1 LVASSRCRGVLVVRK
16 RAELADT
23 SAEGNTMKTMK
34 VARLHGFGEPMKIEE
49 VEIPKPRPTDVLIKV
64 KACGVV
70 PNLTNVLKFWRE
82 WFPELPL
89 PRLPAVFGLD
99 VSGEIAEVGS
109 HVQVFRPRQRVY
121 VTPGLFCGSCPACR
135 ADDTTNCANFTFS
148 GYFGFGPDSQRQYD
162 AYPYGGMGEY
172 MVAPQHN
179 LVLLPD
185 NVTFEQAARF
195 GYLGTAYAA
204 LRKAEVGP
212 GTTILVNGAT
222 GVLGLGAV
230 LIALGRGATRV
241 LGTARDRTRLDK
253 LKRIAGDRFEYF
265 VLSEGASVVKWA
277 RDFTA
282 NHGIDV
288 VVDCLGPGSSGQLLM
303 EPIYAL
309 RRGGK
314 AVNIGGVGE
323 KTVMDIHWM
332 MDQQIAFIGS
342 CWFSTKDGMGLAEMA
357 RAGSLDLS
365 VYEPLRVPLAEVNR
379 AIDGSQ
385 PRDGGFT
392 NLVIVP

>member
-1 LVASSRCRGVLVVRK
+1 MTFHSKDVVQ

-23 SAEGNTMKTMK
+23 SAEGNTMKVMK
-34 VARLHGFGEPMKIEE
+34 VARLHKFGEPMKLEE
-49 VEIPKPRPTDVLIKV
+49 VEIPEPRPTDVLVKV

-70 PNLTNVLKFWRE
+70 PNLTNVLKYWRD

-89 PRLPAVFGLD
+89 PKLPAVFGLD

-109 HVQVFRPRQRVY
+109 HVQIFKPGQRVY
-121 VTPGLFCGSCPACR
+121 VTPGLYCGACPACR

-148 GYFGFGPDSQRQYD
+148 GYFGFGPESQKQFD

-172 MVAPQHN
+172 MLAPQHN
-179 LVLLPD
+179 LVPLPD

-204 LRKAEVGP
+204 LRKANVGP

-241 LGTARDRTRLDK
+241 LGTARNRTRLEK
-253 LKRIAGDRFEYF
+253 LKGIARGRFEYF
-265 VLSEGASVVKWA
+265 ILDESASVVEWA
-277 RDFTA
+277 RKFTA
-282 NHGIDV
+282 GHGIDV

-314 AVNIGGVGE
+314 AINIGGVGE
-323 KTVMDIHWM
+323 KTLMDIHWM
-332 MDQQIAFIGS
+332 MDQQIEFIGS
-342 CWFSTKDGMGLAEMA
+342 CWFSTGDAMGLADMA
-357 RAGSLDLS
+357 RVGTLDLS
-365 VYEPLRVPLAEVNR
+365 VYEPLRVPLSEINR

-392 NLVIVP
+392 NLVVVP

>member
-1 LVASSRCRGVLVVRK
+1 
-16 RAELADT
+16 
-23 SAEGNTMKTMK
+23 MKTMK
-34 VARLHGFGEPMKIEE
+34 VARLHNFGEPMKIEE

-70 PNLTNVLKFWRE
+70 PNLTNILKYWRD

-89 PRLPAVFGLD
+89 PRLPAVFGMD

-109 HVQVFRPRQRVY
+109 HVQIFKPGQRVY
-121 VTPGLFCGSCPACR
+121 VTPGLYCGACPACR

-148 GYFGFGPDSQRQYD
+148 GHFGFGPESQKQFD

-172 MVAPQHN
+172 MLAPQHN
-179 LVLLPD
+179 LVPLPD
-185 NVTFEQAARF
+185 SVTFEQAARF

-204 LRKAEVGP
+204 LRKANVGP
-212 GTTILVNGAT
+212 GTTLLVNGAT
-222 GVLGLGAV
+222 GVLGLGVV

-241 LGTARDRTRLDK
+241 LGTARNRSRLEK
-253 LKRIAGDRFEYF
+253 LKAIAGDRFEYF
-265 VLSEGASVVKWA
+265 VLDDSASVVDWA
-277 RDFTA
+277 RKFTA
-282 NHGIDV
+282 DHGIDV
-288 VVDCLGPGSSGQLLM
+288 VVDSLGPGSSGHLLM

-314 AVNIGGVGE
+314 AINIGGVGE
-323 KTVMDIHWM
+323 KTLMDIHWM
-332 MDQQIAFIGS
+332 MDQQIEFIGS
-342 CWFSTKDGMGLAEMA
+342 NWFSTSDAAGLAEMA
-357 RAGSLDLS
+357 RAGTLDLS
-365 VYEPLRVPLAEVNR
+365 VYDPIRVPLSDVNR

-392 NLVIVP
+392 NLVVIP

>member
-1 LVASSRCRGVLVVRK
+1 L
-16 RAELADT
+16 
-23 SAEGNTMKTMK
+23 KTMK
-34 VARLHGFGEPMKIEE
+34 VARLHHFGEPMKLED
-49 VEIPKPRPTDVLIKV
+49 VEIPKPGPTDVLIKV

-70 PNLTNVLKFWRE
+70 PNLTNVLKFWRD

-89 PRLPAVFGLD
+89 PKLPAVFGLD

-109 HVQVFRPRQRVY
+109 HVQIFKPGQRVY
-121 VTPGLFCGSCPACR
+121 VTPGLYCGACPACR

-148 GYFGFGPDSQRQYD
+148 GYFGFGPQSQKQFD

-172 MVAPQHN
+172 MLAPQHN
-179 LVLLPD
+179 LVPLPD

-204 LRKAEVGP
+204 LRKANVGP

-241 LGTARDRTRLDK
+241 LGTARDRRRLEK
-253 LKRIAGDRFEYF
+253 LKTISGGRFEYF
-265 VLSEGASVVKWA
+265 VLDEGASVVKWA
-277 RDFTA
+277 REFTA
-282 NHGIDV
+282 DHGIDV
-288 VVDCLGPGSSGQLLM
+288 VIDCLGPGSSGQLLM

-314 AVNIGGVGE
+314 AINIGGVGE
-323 KTVMDIHWM
+323 KTLMDIHWM
-332 MDQQIAFIGS
+332 MDQQIEFIGS
-342 CWFSTKDGMGLAEMA
+342 CWFSTGDAMGLADMA
-357 RAGSLDLS
+357 RAGTLDLS
-365 VYEPLRVPLAEVNR
+365 VYEPLRVPLSDVNR

-392 NLVIVP
+392 NLVVVP

>member
-1 LVASSRCRGVLVVRK
+1 
-16 RAELADT
+16 
-23 SAEGNTMKTMK
+23 MKTMK
-34 VARLHGFGEPMKIEE
+34 VARLHNFGEPMKIEE

-70 PNLTNVLKFWRE
+70 PNLTNVLKFWRQ

-89 PRLPAVFGLD
+89 PTLPAVFGLD

-109 HVQVFRPRQRVY
+109 HVQIFKPGQRVY
-121 VTPGLFCGSCPACR
+121 VTPGLYCGACPACR

-148 GYFGFGPDSQRQYD
+148 GYFGFGPQSQKQFD
-162 AYPYGGMGEY
+162 AYPYGGMSEY
-172 MVAPQHN
+172 MLAPQHN
-179 LVLLPD
+179 LVPLPD

-204 LRKAEVGP
+204 LRKANVGP

-222 GVLGLGAV
+222 GVLGLGAA

-241 LGTARDRTRLDK
+241 LGTARDRRRLEK
-253 LKRIAGDRFEYF
+253 LKAISRGRFEYF
-265 VLSEGASVVKWA
+265 VLEEGASVVEWA
-277 RDFTA
+277 RKFTA
-282 NHGIDV
+282 DHGIDV
-288 VVDCLGPGSSGQLLM
+288 VIDCLGPGSSGQLLM

-314 AVNIGGVGE
+314 AINIGGVGE
-323 KTVMDIHWM
+323 KTLMDIHWM
-332 MDQQIAFIGS
+332 MDQQIEFIGS
-342 CWFSTKDGMGLAEMA
+342 CWFSTGDAMGLAEMA
-357 RAGSLDLS
+357 RVGTLDLS
-365 VYEPLRVPLAEVNR
+365 VYEPVRVPLSEVNR

-392 NLVIVP
+392 NLVVVP

>member
-1 LVASSRCRGVLVVRK
+1 
-16 RAELADT
+16 
-23 SAEGNTMKTMK
+23 MKTMK
-34 VARLHGFGEPMKIEE
+34 VAQLHQFGEPMKIEE
-49 VEIPKPRPTDVLIKV
+49 VEMPKPRATDVLVKV

-70 PNLTNVLKFWRE
+70 PNLTNVLRHWRD

-109 HVQVFRPRQRVY
+109 HVQLFRPGQRVY
-121 VTPGLFCGSCPACR
+121 VTPGLYCGACPACR

-162 AYPYGGMGEY
+162 AYPYGGMAEY
-172 MVAPQHN
+172 MLAPQHN

-185 NVTFEQAARF
+185 HVTFEQAARF

-204 LRKAEVGP
+204 LRKANIGP

-241 LGTARDRTRLDK
+241 LGTARNRKRLDK
-253 LKRIAGDRFEYF
+253 LKAIAGDRFEYF
-265 VLSEGASVVKWA
+265 VLGEGESVVKWA
-277 RDFTA
+277 RRFTA
-282 NHGIDV
+282 DHGIDV
-288 VVDCLGPGSSGQLLM
+288 LVDCLGPGSSGQLLM

-323 KTVMDIHWM
+323 KTLMDIHWM
-332 MDQQIAFIGS
+332 MDQQIEFIGS
-342 CWFSTKDGMGLAEMA
+342 CWFSTKDGIGLAEMA
-357 RAGSLDLS
+357 RVGTLDLS
-365 VYEPLRVPLAEVNR
+365 VYEPLRVPLSEVNR

-392 NLVIVP
+392 NLVIAP